1 MAFANV
7 IGQKKVKN
15 ILARAIEQQHVHHA
29 YLFFGNSG
37 VGKHIMAL
45 EFAKALLCS
54 SGGTEGCDVCSNCI
68 RIQKLTHPDL
78 IYIFPAPNTVKPEE
92 ERRVL
97 DQFVTDPYR
106 QLQLWANPGISI
118 ERIRELKKK
127 VALKS
132 FEGRG
137 RVVIISEAHR
147 MNAEAANS
155 LLKILEEPPE
165 QMYFILE
172 TSQYH
177 SLLETIISR
186 CQPVSFNLL
195 SPVEIE
201 NTLIARDKL
210 APEKA
215 KLISRIAFGSY
226 QRALELNEE
235 DLLSHRKFSIEM
247 LRKIIMDDYERL
259 VLAETIVQEYEKVE
273 VKELLGLLLLWYR
286 DALIFSQLARENNAP
301 PAEVNVML
309 VNIDELATLEK
320 FVNTFEAI
328 DFKSIIFEI
337 ENAIELINRNV
348 NVTLILIVL
357 FERLKEF
364 MRRRLNV

>member
-7 IGQKKVKN
+7 IGQKKVKK
-15 ILARAIEQQHVHHA
+15 ILTRAIEQQHVHHA
-29 YLFFGNSG
+29 YLFFGNVG
-37 VGKHIMAL
+37 VGKHAMAL
-45 EFAKALLCS
+45 EFAKALLCA
-54 SGGTEGCDVCSNCI
+54 SGGTEGCDSCSNCI

-78 IYIFPAPNTVKPEE
+78 IYIFPAPTTVKPDE

-97 DQFVTDPYR
+97 NQFVADPYR
-106 QLQLWANPGISI
+106 QLQLWASPGISI

-127 VALKS
+127 VSLKS

-137 RVVIISEAHR
+137 RVVIISEAHK
-147 MNAEAANS
+147 MTPEAANS
-155 LLKILEEPPE
+155 LLKILEEPPDK
-165 QMYFILE
+165 MFFILE

-195 SPVEIE
+195 SQPDIE
-201 NTLIARDKL
+201 KNLIVRDKL
-210 APEKA
+210 EPEKA

-235 DLLSHRKFSIEM
+235 DLLSKRKFSIEM
-247 LRKIIMDDYERL
+247 LRKIILDEFERL
-259 VLAETIVQEYEKVE
+259 VLVEAIVRENDKVAI
-273 VKELLGLLLLWYR
+273 KELLGLLLLWYR
-286 DALIFSQLARENNAP
+286 DALIYSQISPEDATSRDGIIE
-301 PAEVNVML
+301 MI

-320 FVNTFEAI
+320 FVKAFDAI

-364 MRRRLNV
+364 MRRRVNV